1 MVINSIPN
9 SFDTMPREQVE
20 IHLRYEG
27 PDVADG
33 TMSLQ
38 DIIPALQGF
47 SGAYSK
53 LAATDDP
60 DFTHRVRISALR
72 QGSADI
78 VLEVWK
84 SLGDNADQIMALSM
98 LTSGVFLICEKL
110 ARVIQ
115 LKRHVQGRPYE
126 ESISANNSIVITNS
140 ENVTVEA
147 PPSIHELFK
156 SGKLNKDLDRITSP
170 LVEGRIDAAEI
181 EARSEDGNVL
191 RERITVEERPYFES
205 VEVTSTRETRLV
217 GRLNSLTKT
226 TNSGFMYLKG
236 GKRVSYRYLG
246 ENHQQLYFIFGAHS
260 GPVQVRCKARM
271 NENLDVLS
279 LDIFEIE
286 RMQGGLFEAPNGA
299 TKEGGD
305 EDRVE
310 VI

>member
-1 MVINSIPN
+1 MDTNSIPS
-9 SFDTMPREQVE
+9 SFDKMQKERVE
-20 IHLRYEG
+20 VHLRYEG
-27 PDVADG
+27 PDVDDG
-33 TMSLQ
+33 TMSVQ

-53 LAATDDP
+53 LASADDP
-60 DFTHRVRISALR
+60 DSTHLVRIASVR

-78 VLEVWK
+78 VLGIWN
-84 SLGDNADQIMALSM
+84 SLGDNADQIMALSV
-98 LTSGVFLICEKL
+98 LTSSAFLICDKL

-156 SGKLNKDLDRITSP
+156 SGKLNKDLDRITRP

-181 EARSEDGNVL
+181 EARSKDGNVL

-205 VEVTSTRETRLV
+205 VEVTSTREMKLV

-226 TNSGFMYLKG
+226 TNSGFMYLKD

-246 ENHQQLYFIFGAHS
+246 EDHQQLHFIFGAHS

-271 NENLDVLS
+271 DENLDVMS

-286 RMQGGLFEAPNGA
+286 RMQGGLFEALDED
-299 TKEGGD
+299 TKEEGG

-310 VI
+310 VM

>member
-1 MVINSIPN
+1 METYSTPN
-9 SFDTMPREQVE
+9 TFDNKPGERVE

-27 PDVADG
+27 PDVDDG

-38 DIIPALQGF
+38 DIIPVLQGF
-47 SGAYSK
+47 SGAYGK

-60 DFTHRVRISALR
+60 GSRHLVKIVAVR

-84 SLGDNADQIMALSM
+84 ALGDNADQITALGVLSSSAFWIFER
-98 LTSGVFLICEKL
+98 LT
-110 ARVIQ
+110 RVIH
-115 LKRHVQGRPYE
+115 LKRHVRGRPFE
-126 ESISANNSIVITNS
+126 ESISAHNSIVVTNS
-140 ENVTVEA
+140 ENVAIEVS
-147 PPSIHELFK
+147 PPIHELFK
-156 SGKLNKDLDRITSP
+156 SGILNKDLDRLTRP

-205 VEVTSTRETRLV
+205 REVTSTQEMKLV
-217 GRLNSLTKT
+217 VRLNSLTKT
-226 TNSGFMYLKG
+226 TNSGFLYLKD

-246 ENHQQLYFIFGAHS
+246 EDQQQLHVIFGTFN

-271 NENLDVLS
+271 DENLDVVS

-286 RMQGGLFEAPNGA
+286 SVQGGLFDDPPGDA
-299 TKEGGD
+299 KEDDG
-305 EDRVE
+305 
-310 VI
+310 

>member
-9 SFDTMPREQVE
+9 SFDTMPRERVE

-53 LAATDDP
+53 LAATDEP
-60 DFTHRVRISALR
+60 DSTHRVRISAVR

-78 VLEVWK
+78 VLEIWK
-84 SLGDNADQIMALSM
+84 SLGDNADQIMALGV
-98 LTSGVFLICEKL
+98 LTSSVFLIFEKL
-110 ARVIQ
+110 ANVIQ
-115 LKRHVQGRPYE
+115 LKRHVKGRPFE
-126 ESISANNSIVITNS
+126 ESISAKNSIVVTNS
-140 ENVTVEA
+140 ENVNIEVS
-147 PPSIHELFK
+147 PSIHELFK
-156 SGKLNKDLDRITSP
+156 SGRLNKDLDQITSP
-170 LVEGRIDAAEI
+170 LVEGRIDATEI
-181 EARSEDGNVL
+181 EARMEDGNVL
-191 RERITVEERPYFES
+191 RERITVEERQYFEN
-205 VEVTSTRETRLV
+205 VEVTITREMKLV
-217 GRLNSLTKT
+217 VRLNSLTKT
-226 TNSGFMYLKG
+226 TNSGFLYLKD

-246 ENHQQLYFIFGAHS
+246 EDHQQLHFIFGVHS

-286 RMQGGLFEAPNGA
+286 RMQSGLFDTPTED
-299 TKEGGD
+299 TKEDGGK
-305 EDRVE
+305 DRV
-310 VI
+310 